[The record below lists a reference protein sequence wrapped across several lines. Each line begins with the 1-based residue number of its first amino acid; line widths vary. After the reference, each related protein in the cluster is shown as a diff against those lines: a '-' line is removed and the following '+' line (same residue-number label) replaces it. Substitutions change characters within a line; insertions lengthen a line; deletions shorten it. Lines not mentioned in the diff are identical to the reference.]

1 MILGNFGE
9 VGELMFEIEIIARSC
24 VLKES
29 VRSLT
34 IEFVIDTG
42 FTGDLSLPS
51 AAVTLINLPFLYE
64 LPANLANNSWVD
76 IPVHEAL
83 IIWNGEE
90 RVVNVLA
97 TGKRPLLGTGL
108 LNGYELS
115 IQFIESG
122 LVTIQEL

>member
-1 MILGNFGE
+1 MING
-9 VGELMFEIEIIARSC
+9 IIKNGRAT
-24 VLKES
+24 VNIIFHLPNKPDF
-29 VRSLT
+29 T

-97 TGKRPLLGTGL
+97 TGKRPLLGTAL
-108 LNGYELS
+108 LDGYELS
-115 IQFIESG
+115 IQFTEGG

>member
-1 MILGNFGE
+1 MING
-9 VGELMFEIEIIARSC
+9 IIKNGRATVN
-24 VLKES
+24 VLFRLPNKPDF
-29 VRSLT
+29 T

-51 AAVTLINLPFLYE
+51 AAVALINLPFLYE

-76 IPVHEAL
+76 MPIHEAV

-108 LNGYELS
+108 LDGYELS
-115 IQFIESG
+115 IQFTEGG
-122 LVTIQEL
+122 LVTIDQL